1 MGLFIG
7 ASILTVLELFDY
19 AYEVRGAE
27 LGRATQG
34 WGFPVHPTYLTSPRS
49 LNTGCVDEG
58 NARRR
63 PRGAAQIRVWRSA
76 WTTSKDT

>member
-19 AYEVRGAE
+19 AYEVKGGAG
-27 LGRATQG
+27 LGRATPG
-34 WGFPVHPTYLTSPRS
+34 WGFQSTQPAPTSPRS
-49 LNTGCVDEG
+49 LSTVCVDEG

-63 PRGAAQIRVWRSA
+63 PRGAAQIRA
-76 WTTSKDT
+76 